1 MVRKAGSA
9 NLQKPNQSGKQTRPI
24 GCICTDD
31 PPSNRETRGWPAKLF
46 RPTEGRVV
54 GGVCAGLGR
63 YFDID
68 PVCSALGS
76 SSSVC
81 VALAFSPTSSRCS

>member
-1 MVRKAGSA
+1 MR
-9 NLQKPNQSGKQTRPI
+9 
-24 GCICTDD
+24 
-31 PPSNRETRGWPAKLF
+31 KLF

-68 PVCSALGS
+68 PVLFRLGFVVFGLCGAGILAYFIALFVIPS
-76 SSSVC
+76 EQDV
-81 VALAFSPTSSRCS
+81 R